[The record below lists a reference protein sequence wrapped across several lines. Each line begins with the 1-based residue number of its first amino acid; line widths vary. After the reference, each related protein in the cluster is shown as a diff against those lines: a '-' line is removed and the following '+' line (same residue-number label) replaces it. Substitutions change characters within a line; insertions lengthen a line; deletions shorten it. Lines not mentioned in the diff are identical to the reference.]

1 MLLINLPENQLLE
14 ERSRGCGRRGTQ
26 QIPSVDVTLSY
37 SCQWTEEFRMDGG
50 GEAKGSLQQ
59 FSELLCGLRLY
70 FPPCL
75 RACCCRE
82 NAVTGRN
89 SSLFS

>member
-1 MLLINLPENQLLE
+1 MLLINLPENRLLE

-50 GEAKGSLQQ
+50 VGGRQ
-59 FSELLCGLRLY
+59 
-70 FPPCL
+70 
-75 RACCCRE
+75 RARQKAPSSSSRDFF
-82 NAVTGRN
+82 AVFGCTSRHVCEHVAAGKMQ
-89 SSLFS
+89 